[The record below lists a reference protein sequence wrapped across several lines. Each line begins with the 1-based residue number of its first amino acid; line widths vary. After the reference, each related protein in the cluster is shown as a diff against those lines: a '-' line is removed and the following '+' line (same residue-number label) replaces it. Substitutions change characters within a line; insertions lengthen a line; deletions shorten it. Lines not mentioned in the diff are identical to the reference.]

1 MHHDVTRRDFLRRV
15 GFGSVALAL
24 GACQPATSTP
34 SANAPPATTVAKP
47 GAAGAA
53 QTPEAITLPIVTQPL
68 TLTYW
73 APMSTNVAASMK
85 SFGEM
90 GCYTELEKRTGIHL
104 DFQHPPLLQEQD
116 QFNLLVASGKYPDV
130 VEFDWLHSYAGGPA
144 KAIKD
149 GVIIRLNDP
158 IDQYAPNLKK
168 VLTDHPEWRK
178 QMVTDEGDIYCFPFI
193 RSDPLLLTFIGPV
206 IRADWLDKLSL
217 KVPTTLDE
225 WHTMLKAFKDQNAN
239 GKGDTLPFSPWLS
252 SIPGGWGMWYAA
264 GGFLRHAFVGAWG
277 IPMGFYQVNG
287 TVMFGALQPEFQDF
301 TQTMRGW
308 FGEGL
313 IDPDFPSTDQGGFDQ
328 KVTSG
333 RLGSMVTL
341 GGNGIGK
348 YLGLVKDPTF
358 KLVGAPY
365 PVLKAGDKAILG
377 QRDDAY
383 AGTGSVAITTANKHV
398 AETIKEIDY
407 GYSDAGHLLF
417 NFGIEGVSYTMESG
431 NPLYTPEV
439 MRNPQGLP
447 PAQAMSRYIRGN
459 FNGPFLQDV
468 RYLEQYYENQVQ
480 KDALK
485 TWLEP
490 SDERQMPPVTPTQ
503 DESKKFASIMTDV
516 NSKYQEVFTRV
527 VTGAEPMETLAGLP
541 AQLRQIGVDDAVKI
555 QQAALDR
562 YNKRA

>member
-1 MHHDVTRRDFLRRV
+1 MDHHVSRRVFLRRV
-15 GFGSVALAL
+15 GLGSVALAL
-24 GACQPATSTP
+24 SACQPAP
-34 SANAPPATTVAKP
+34 APPVATTAAKP
-47 GAAGAA
+47 AAATA
-53 QTPEAITLPIVTQPL
+53 PQTPEDLTLPIVTQPL

-90 GCYTELEKRTGIHL
+90 GCYVELEKRTGIHL
-104 DFQHPPLLQEQD
+104 DFQHPPLQQEQD

-130 VEFDWLHSYAGGPA
+130 IEFDWLHSYAGGPT

-158 IDQYAPNLKK
+158 IDRYAPNIKK
-168 VLTDHPEWRK
+168 ILTDHPEWRK
-178 QMVTDEGDIYCFPFI
+178 QLVTDEGDIYCFPFI

-206 IRADWLDKLSL
+206 IRADWLDKLAL
-217 KVPTTLDE
+217 KVPATLDE

-252 SIPGGWGMWYAA
+252 SIPGGWNMWYAA
-264 GGFLRHAFVGAWG
+264 GAFLRHAFIGAWG

-287 TVMFGALQPEFQDF
+287 TVMFGALQPEFQEF
-301 TQTMRGW
+301 ATLMRGW
-308 FGEGL
+308 FAEGL
-313 IDPDFPSTDQGGFDQ
+313 IDPDFPSTDQNGLDQ

-333 RLGSMVTL
+333 RLGSLVTL

-398 AETIKEIDY
+398 AETVKELDY
-407 GYSDAGHLLF
+407 GYSDAGHMLF
-417 NFGIEGVSYTMESG
+417 NFGIEGVSYNLENG
-431 NPLYTPEV
+431 YPRFTPV
-439 MRNPQGLP
+439 MMRNPQGLP

-468 RYLEQYYENQVQ
+468 RYLEQYYEIQAQ

-503 DESKKFASIMTDV
+503 DESKKFGSIMTDV

-527 VTGAEPMETLAGLP
+527 ITAADPIDTLTGLP
-541 AQLRQIGVDDAVKI
+541 AQLRQIGIDDALKI